1 MPSNKPLII
10 IVEDD
15 SLLSQMYEIR
25 LKNENYRANIANNY
39 DELVKILKKTKPDLI
54 LLDIILPGK
63 NGLQIL
69 KELRSN
75 SKTEHIPVIILTNLT
90 RADSALT
97 PELASNLG
105 IYAYLIKS
113 QTTTEQLVLSV
124 GLCLTRHGA

>member
-1 MPSNKPLII
+1 M
-10 IVEDD
+10 VEDD
-15 SLLSQMYEIR
+15 SLLAQMYEIR
-25 LKNENYRANIANNY
+25 LKNENYRVSTANSYN
-39 DELVKILKKTKPDLI
+39 ELVEILKKNLPDLI

-69 KELRSN
+69 KELRSE

-113 QTTTEQLVLSV
+113 QTTTEQLVSAIN
-124 GLCLTRHGA
+124 LCLTRHGA